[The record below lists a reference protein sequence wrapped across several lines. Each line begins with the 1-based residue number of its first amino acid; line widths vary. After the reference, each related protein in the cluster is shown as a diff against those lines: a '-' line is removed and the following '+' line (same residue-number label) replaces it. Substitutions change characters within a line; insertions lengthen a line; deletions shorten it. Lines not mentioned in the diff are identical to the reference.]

1 VSERT
6 VARPAEPPAV
16 ERELG
21 FDMARKGLLLAPVL
35 IALSWLIWGSDGA
48 WSALVAVAI
57 VVVNLMVAAV
67 TMSWAARRSL
77 TTLMAVALGG
87 FVVRMSVVVLIVA
100 LIKDQPWVDLVA
112 LGVGILVTQLGLLVW
127 ELRFVS
133 ASLAYPGLKP
143 APPPAT
149 KEARPA

>member
-1 VSERT
+1 VSERA

-35 IALSWLIWGSDGA
+35 IALSWLVWGSDGA

-57 VVVNLMVAAV
+57 VVVNLIVAAV

-77 TTLMAVALGG
+77 ATLMAVALGG

-100 LIKDQPWVDLVA
+100 LIKDRPWVDLVA

-143 APPPAT
+143 SPPPAT